1 MATYKDVFSI
11 HANTNT
17 HSFTHT
23 SRYFQ
28 EKTKKEGSDWLN
40 QNSHA
45 ARPIK
50 STTQIWLVTRHQYG
64 ISALVSQTSF
74 GGETSGSVAKF
85 WLFSQANHPLSSRW
99 YVAAQ
104 PGDTN
109 WFVSLIPC
117 EQSKNIERL
126 RVKEVSGQFFSQKF
140 VRCHVNAALESC
152 LWQTTIVCLYHVTKL
167 FLYTCPFTVLVF
179 SLK

>member
-11 HANTNT
+11 HANINT

-23 SRYFQ
+23 SRYFG

-45 ARPIK
+45 TRPIK
-50 STTQIWLVTRHQYG
+50 STKQIWVVRRHQYG

-74 GGETSGSVAKF
+74 GGKTSSGSVAKC
-85 WLFSQANHPLSSRW
+85 WLFSQANHQLSSRW

-104 PGDTN
+104 PGNTN
-109 WFVSLIPC
+109 
-117 EQSKNIERL
+117 
-126 RVKEVSGQFFSQKF
+126 
-140 VRCHVNAALESC
+140 
-152 LWQTTIVCLYHVTKL
+152 
-167 FLYTCPFTVLVF
+167 
-179 SLK
+179 

>member
-23 SRYFQ
+23 SRYFW
-28 EKTKKEGSDWLN
+28 EKTKKEGSDWLI

-45 ARPIK
+45 TRPIK
-50 STTQIWLVTRHQYG
+50 STKQIWVVTRHQYG

-74 GGETSGSVAKF
+74 GGETSGSVAKCRM
-85 WLFSQANHPLSSRW
+85 FSQANHQSSSRW

-104 PGDTN
+104 PGNTN

-117 EQSKNIERL
+117 EQSKNIEWL
-126 RVKEVSGQFFSQKF
+126 RVNEVSGQFFSQKF
-140 VRCHVNAALESC
+140 VRYHVTAALESC
-152 LWQTTIVCLYHVTKL
+152 LCQTTIVSLYHVTTL
-167 FLYTCPFTVLVF
+167 FLY
-179 SLK
+179 